1 MLSWGGERDESVE
14 SGSDR
19 DGLFSSVQIMQAGP
33 ISVSA
38 LAVGFS
44 VPLPEPHGP
53 GLPCLSS
60 RHGAELPS
68 GPAGSNVVNTASFSF
83 WNKSPPNPKPLR
95 ATVMGNHGN
104 GWQARDSVCLHSCP

>member
-1 MLSWGGERDESVE
+1 
-14 SGSDR
+14 
-19 DGLFSSVQIMQAGP
+19 MQADLIP
-33 ISVSA
+33 ASV
-38 LAVGFS
+38 LAMGTKFC

-53 GLPCLSS
+53 GPSS
-60 RHGAELPS
+60 RHRAELPS
-68 GPAGSNVVNTASFSF
+68 GPAGSNGVNTASFAF